1 MKQGHFECLRLWR
14 LRHTNSQMSS
24 SHLLAC
30 IINKLNWGR
39 HLWLVRKPDSLQKG
53 VFRYIKQQCN
63 HHNKMSICLFIMIFL
78 VLDYQPCYLVLSS
91 KLWSS
96 QQKKKKKRFTI
107 PKSHVSSCFNMRP
120 DANWEKNMHRDRKK
134 EELKTSKIKPVSL
147 PSRGKGVFCFVL

>member
-63 HHNKMSICLFIMIFL
+63 HHHKMSICLFIMIFL
-78 VLDYQPCYLVLSS
+78 VLDHQPCYLVLSS
-91 KLWSS
+91 KMQSS
-96 QQKKKKKRFTI
+96 QQKKKKKDLQSQSLMWAAALTWGQ
-107 PKSHVSSCFNMRP
+107 MLT
-120 DANWEKNMHRDRKK
+120 EKNMHRSRKK
-134 EELKTSKIKPVSL
+134 EDLKTSKIKPVSL